1 MNSPFTGKPMSL
13 HTEVQTL
20 NFRKEEFTVRQQFYR
35 CEDTGERL
43 TTTEL
48 DEINLSLL
56 YNSYRAKHHI
66 PTPEEIKET
75 REKYGI
81 SAPKMGE
88 ILGFGQ
94 NSYGLYERGEIPSL
108 ANAKLLKLAANLQS
122 FQRLVKDWETD
133 EEKQRSNLLQK
144 IDRLIQEENKQ
155 TDLLE
160 VYLTGKRPMSTYTG
174 FRKPN
179 LSKLREMVIFFAHC
193 CPSYKTKMN
202 KLLFYA
208 DFGFFKDFGVSISG
222 HTYKAIPYGPVPS
235 MYETIFENL
244 AETGCI
250 DVLFEPTENG
260 SRREKLMGRQ
270 DRSFKAILF
279 SQEEISYLEKIA
291 EKFKDT
297 SASELVEISQL
308 ETAWIENKSGKNLI
322 SYEYALDLKRI

>member
-1 MNSPFTGKPMSL
+1 MNSPFTGKSMSL

-48 DEINLSLL
+48 DEINLSLV

-75 REKYGI
+75 REKYGV
-81 SAPKMGE
+81 SASKMGE

-108 ANAKLLKLAANLQS
+108 ANAKLLKLAADLES
-122 FQRLVKDWETD
+122 FQRLVLDWETD
-133 EEKQRSNLLQK
+133 EQKQKNTLLQK
-144 IDRLIQEENKQ
+144 IDRLIQEEHSNP
-155 TDLLE
+155 DLLE
-160 VYLTGKRPMSTYTG
+160 VYLTGERRMSELTG

-179 LSKLREMVIFFAHC
+179 LAKLKEMVIFFAHRV
-193 CPSYKTKMN
+193 PSYKTKMN

-208 DFGFFKDFGVSISG
+208 DFGFFKNFGISISG
-222 HTYKAIPYGPVPS
+222 HPYKAIPYGPVPN

-250 DVLFEPTENG
+250 DILFESGESG
-260 SRREKLMGRQ
+260 SKREKLIGKT
-270 DRSFKAILF
+270 DRPFNADLF
-279 SQEEISYLEKIA
+279 SKEEISCLEKIA

-297 SASELVEISQL
+297 SASELVQISHL
-308 ETAWIENKSGKNLI
+308 EKGWIENEPGKNLI
-322 SYEYALDLKRI
+322 SYEFALDLKAV